1 MSTFRQAQNQA
12 HPNKTNTL
20 MLAILAVMILIVIM
34 QVWLLTASLD
44 TTLGED
50 KTIAWPAF
58 YGSLALFI
66 GGAGLLRFLPDPMRV
81 PIVDAPA
88 PAEPFTAE
96 VATPLAWRTLAIS
109 AGALALSF
117 AVWFMWSAIA
127 TKLPDA
133 GFALTKKQC
142 LWLTAMPVLL
152 GSFLRIPY
160 GLIVSRFGS
169 RNAYAAVTLLM
180 LIPCVGAG
188 YALSDP
194 TSSFGTLLF
203 WAALTGV
210 AGANFATSMGTVS
223 LWFPARQQGTAL
235 GINGLGNLGV
245 TIAQFAIP
253 VVVGFAVAGGLSGEA
268 LAYKHAKTGIV
279 SDAWMSSAALVWI
292 PFILLF
298 TAAIWFGTK
307 NFPQPHR
314 TLASQLVVMKERHT
328 WFTSILYFLTF
339 GAFVAMGSSLPL
351 IIKTEFAGATG
362 GAPEPLKYAPW
373 AVFVATLARPLGGV
387 LADKFG
393 AGRITAISI
402 GVMTLCGFSLSRFL
416 QPDSFHGFFVCIL
429 ILCGAAGL
437 GNGSTFKIVSA
448 TMGAKAGPAIGV
460 VSCLGALGGFFP
472 PILLG
477 ECIDRFGSPAWAYT
491 GMALFGLVC
500 FSINGWFYWRKNSP
514 THC

>member
-20 MLAILAVMILIVIM
+20 MSAILAVMILIVIM
-34 QVWLLTASLD
+34 QIWLLTASLD
-44 TTLGED
+44 TTLGD
-50 KTIAWPAF
+50 DQSIAWPAF
-58 YGSLALFI
+58 YASLALFI
-66 GGAGLLRFLPDPMRV
+66 GGAGLLRFLPDPLRRPV
-81 PIVDAPA
+81 EAAPA
-88 PAEPFTAE
+88 KTFAGE

-109 AGALALSF
+109 AVSLALSF

-142 LWLTAMPVLL
+142 FWLTAMPVLL

-160 GLIVSRFGS
+160 GLIISRFGS
-169 RNAYAAVTLLM
+169 RNSYAVVTLAM

-188 YALSDP
+188 FALRDP
-194 TSSFGTLLF
+194 QSSFGTLLF
-203 WAALTGV
+203 WAALTGI
-210 AGANFATSMGTVS
+210 AGANFSTSMGTVS
-223 LWFPARQQGTAL
+223 LWFPKRQQGTAL
-235 GINGLGNLGV
+235 GLNGLGNLGV
-245 TIAQFAIP
+245 TIAQFTIP
-253 VVVGFAVAGGLSGEA
+253 VVIGLAVAGSLSGDA
-268 LAYKHAKTGIV
+268 LPFTNAKTHAV
-279 SDAWMSSAALVWI
+279 SDVWMSSAAFVWI
-292 PFILLF
+292 PFILLC
-298 TAAIWFGTK
+298 TAALWFGTK
-307 NFPQPHR
+307 NFPQEPKS
-314 TLASQLVVMKERHT
+314 LASQLVVAKERHT
-328 WFTSILYFLTF
+328 WITSFLYFLTF

-351 IIKTEFAGATG
+351 IIKTVFAAAPG

-373 AVFVATLARPLGGV
+373 AVLVATFARPLGGV

-402 GVMTLCGFSLSRFL
+402 AVMTLCGFSLSQFL
-416 QPDSFHGFFVCIL
+416 RPDSFQSFFLCIL

-437 GNGSTFKIVSA
+437 GNGSIFKIVPA
-448 TMGAKAGPAIGV
+448 IMGAKTGPVIGI

-491 GMALFGLVC
+491 GMALFGIVC
-500 FSINGWFYWRKNSP
+500 FAVNGWFYWRKASP